1 MKIIRKLWKFLCL
14 VGRGIKLFWC
24 EYHFLVPIS
33 MWEKYY
39 YETKRKIKRAL
50 NGLPILDPMN
60 KLEYNI
66 WLSKDKK
73 EDVIQE
79 LDYTPLISIIIP
91 VFNTPAI
98 HLEQCIDSVLSQ
110 TYRNVEIYIID
121 NVSTDEIGRAHV

>member
-1 MKIIRKLWKFLCL
+1 M
-14 VGRGIKLFWC
+14 
-24 EYHFLVPIS
+24 
-33 MWEKYY
+33 
-39 YETKRKIKRAL
+39 
-50 NGLPILDPMN
+50 PILDPMN

-79 LDYTPLISIIIP
+79 LDYIHHFISIIIL

-121 NVSTDEIGRAHV
+121 NVSTDEENN

>member
-1 MKIIRKLWKFLCL
+1 M
-14 VGRGIKLFWC
+14 
-24 EYHFLVPIS
+24 
-33 MWEKYY
+33 
-39 YETKRKIKRAL
+39 
-50 NGLPILDPMN
+50 PILDPMN

-121 NVSTDEIGRAHV
+121 NVSTDEETINCLKEYEGNKLCKILWV